1 MHLEETQK
9 KKKNLAH
16 IRKAVV
22 KYMQDV
28 LIQCYM
34 LETAGCFKQLSL
46 KESHFSHFNN
56 KANSKTIQL
65 PKLTDNHINRFHEQH

>member
-1 MHLEETQK
+1 
-9 KKKNLAH
+9 
-16 IRKAVV
+16 
-22 KYMQDV
+22 MQDV